1 MVVLIK
7 VSAGC
12 IDKNLLVNK
21 LTVSTYVPFMFHTFL
36 LCFDDVVV
44 TVLVTVGSMSHSL
57 LYVYFFFFLLT
68 VAAVLAQSSQC
79 SQHSPRMN

>member
-12 IDKNLLVNK
+12 VNQNLLVNK
-21 LTVSTYVPFMFHTFL
+21 LTISTCVPFMFHT
-36 LCFDDVVV
+36 LCFDDVVELEHELCV

-57 LYVYFFFFLLT
+57 LYVCIFFFF
-68 VAAVLAQSSQC
+68 C
-79 SQHSPRMN
+79 SQLLPF